1 MLYVQLI
8 LKHNWH
14 LHVHM
19 KVNGI
24 IVVNIAAV
32 MKPPPR
38 HFFLGGGGR
47 QRVLHYSSYGENDT
61 TIHLRMR
68 RHTWIGNAFLRGGKW
83 GVGVLLNYRNF
94 LNSWSLWF
102 VISCINS
109 LYGLFPFTGLLF
121 ETERGRGFT
130 GCGHRRVW

>member
-1 MLYVQLI
+1 MKELCLVNVKMLYVQLI

-38 HFFLGGGGR
+38 HFYFFWGGG
-47 QRVLHYSSYGENDT
+47 SSEYYIIAAMVKMTQLYIYECGDT
-61 TIHLRMR
+61 L
-68 RHTWIGNAFLRGGKW
+68 G
-83 GVGVLLNYRNF
+83 
-94 LNSWSLWF
+94 
-102 VISCINS
+102 
-109 LYGLFPFTGLLF
+109 
-121 ETERGRGFT
+121 
-130 GCGHRRVW
+130 

>member
-38 HFFLGGGGR
+38 HFFLGGGVKEYYIIAAMVKMTQLYIYECG
-47 QRVLHYSSYGENDT
+47 DT
-61 TIHLRMR
+61 L
-68 RHTWIGNAFLRGGKW
+68 G
-83 GVGVLLNYRNF
+83 
-94 LNSWSLWF
+94 
-102 VISCINS
+102 
-109 LYGLFPFTGLLF
+109 
-121 ETERGRGFT
+121 
-130 GCGHRRVW
+130 

>member
-1 MLYVQLI
+1 MLKCYVQFI
-8 LKHNWH
+8 LNHNWH

-24 IVVNIAAV
+24 IVVKIAAV

-38 HFFLGGGGR
+38 HFWGGGG

-68 RHTWIGNAFLRGGKW
+68 RHTWIGNAFLRGEVGSG
-83 GVGVLLNYRNF
+83 GVAKL
-94 LNSWSLWF
+94 
-102 VISCINS
+102 
-109 LYGLFPFTGLLF
+109 
-121 ETERGRGFT
+121 
-130 GCGHRRVW
+130 